1 MGFKG
6 IRPLYL
12 NCNSYEYQIPCPLN
26 FHWQSRP
33 KSNKRK
39 LFSTLKISLIKKKK
53 NFLDE
58 EGFIFLFEPT
68 SHVFL
73 DTTTQSLAIAQDDV
87 FYTKGERERWTFLQ
101 KLMMHGNDMAKKVS
115 KQRATIAAWA
125 GHAHL
130 ESKAS
135 KPKPLLQVNKWAKPM
150 HHAARVGH

>member
-1 MGFKG
+1 M
-6 IRPLYL
+6 
-12 NCNSYEYQIPCPLN
+12 
-26 FHWQSRP
+26 
-33 KSNKRK
+33 
-39 LFSTLKISLIKKKK
+39 
-53 NFLDE
+53 
-58 EGFIFLFEPT
+58 
-68 SHVFL
+68 FL

-115 KQRATIAAWA
+115 KRGATGLAM
-125 GHAHL
+125 HL

>member
-1 MGFKG
+1 MNIK
-6 IRPLYL
+6 RPPPP
-12 NCNSYEYQIPCPLN
+12 SQ
-26 FHWQSRP
+26 FSKQSRP
-33 KSNKRK
+33 KTSSTKK
-39 LFSTLKISLIKKKK
+39 VFSTNKNTILKFSKDFQNKLDKKRK

-58 EGFIFLFEPT
+58 EGFIFLFEP
-68 SHVFL
+68 SHVFP

-115 KQRATIAAWA
+115 KQRATIAACA